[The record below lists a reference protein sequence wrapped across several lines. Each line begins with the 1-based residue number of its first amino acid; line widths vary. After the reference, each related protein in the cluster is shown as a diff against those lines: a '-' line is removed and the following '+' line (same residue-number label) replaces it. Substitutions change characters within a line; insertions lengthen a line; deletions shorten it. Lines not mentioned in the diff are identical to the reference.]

1 LRTISA
7 DQKCHRWSNTVPD
20 KRRDAGTQ
28 KQYLRKVRRSV
39 PEHENEKRPLLEV
52 KGVKKYF
59 PVRGALGTTVQEVKA
74 VNDVSFEMNRGETF
88 GVVGESGCGKSTL
101 GRTILRLTEPTAG
114 QAIFEGTDVFAMGPS
129 ELQSLRQDIQMVFQD
144 PYSSLNPRKRIGAIL
159 EEPLNIHN
167 IGTPRERTEK
177 VLRILDTVGLQ
188 TDHYYR
194 YTHEFSGGQRQR
206 IGIARALMVEPKLA
220 VCDEPVSALDVSIQS
235 QIINLLKKLQQ
246 ELQLTYLFIAHD
258 ISVVRY
264 ISDRVGVMYLGQMVE
279 QAPTE
284 AMFADPKHPYTRALL
299 SSVPEPKLD
308 AKRERIVL
316 RGELPSPLN
325 PPSGCVFHT
334 RCPMAKPECK
344 KVLPVKKE
352 LSAGHF
358 VSCHLY

>member
-1 LRTISA
+1 M
-7 DQKCHRWSNTVPD
+7 
-20 KRRDAGTQ
+20 
-28 KQYLRKVRRSV
+28 

-188 TDHYYR
+188 TDHYYL
-194 YTHEFSGGQRQR
+194 YPHEFSGGQRQR
-206 IGIARALMVEPKLA
+206 IGIARALMVEPKLV

>member
-1 LRTISA
+1 M
-7 DQKCHRWSNTVPD
+7 
-20 KRRDAGTQ
+20 
-28 KQYLRKVRRSV
+28 

-194 YTHEFSGGQRQR
+194 YPHEFSGGQRQR
-206 IGIARALMVEPKLA
+206 IGIARALMVEPKLV

-264 ISDRVGVMYLGQMVE
+264 ISDRIGVMYLGQMVE

>member
-1 LRTISA
+1 M
-7 DQKCHRWSNTVPD
+7 
-20 KRRDAGTQ
+20 
-28 KQYLRKVRRSV
+28 

-167 IGTPRERTEK
+167 IGTPLKRTEK

-194 YTHEFSGGQRQR
+194 YPHEFSGGQRQR
-206 IGIARALMVEPKLA
+206 IGIARALMVEPKLV

>member
-1 LRTISA
+1 
-7 DQKCHRWSNTVPD
+7 
-20 KRRDAGTQ
+20 
-28 KQYLRKVRRSV
+28 V

-194 YTHEFSGGQRQR
+194 YPHEFSGGQRQR
-206 IGIARALMVEPKLA
+206 IGIARALMVEPKLV

-325 PPSGCVFHT
+325 PPSGCVFNT

>member
-1 LRTISA
+1 M
-7 DQKCHRWSNTVPD
+7 
-20 KRRDAGTQ
+20 
-28 KQYLRKVRRSV
+28 

-194 YTHEFSGGQRQR
+194 YPHEFSGGQRQR
-206 IGIARALMVEPKLA
+206 IGIARALMVEPKLV

-235 QIINLLKKLQQ
+235 QIINLLKKLQH

>member
-1 LRTISA
+1 M
-7 DQKCHRWSNTVPD
+7 
-20 KRRDAGTQ
+20 
-28 KQYLRKVRRSV
+28 

-167 IGTPRERTEK
+167 IGTPREQTEK

-194 YTHEFSGGQRQR
+194 YPHEFSGGQRQR
-206 IGIARALMVEPKLA
+206 IGIARALMVEPKLV

>member
-1 LRTISA
+1 
-7 DQKCHRWSNTVPD
+7 
-20 KRRDAGTQ
+20 
-28 KQYLRKVRRSV
+28 V

-144 PYSSLNPRKRIGAIL
+144 PYSSLNPRKRIGTIL

-194 YTHEFSGGQRQR
+194 YPHEFSGGQRQR
-206 IGIARALMVEPKLA
+206 IGIARALMVEPKLV